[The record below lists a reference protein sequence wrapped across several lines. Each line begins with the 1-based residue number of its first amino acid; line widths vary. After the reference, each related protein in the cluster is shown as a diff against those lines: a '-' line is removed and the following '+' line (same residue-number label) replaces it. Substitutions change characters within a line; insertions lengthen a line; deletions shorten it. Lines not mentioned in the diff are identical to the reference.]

1 MEHFQTISPEQAY
14 QHWQDKSAI
23 MVDIR
28 DPQSFRGGHASG
40 AFHLTNDTLNE
51 FMLQTHFE
59 QPVMVMC
66 YHGHSSQSAA
76 QYLLNMGFEAVYSI
90 NGGFEAW
97 QRDYPQAVDSLL
109 HNPA

>member
-28 DPQSFRGGHASG
+28 DPQSFRAGHACN

-51 FMLQTHFE
+51 FMLQANFE

-66 YHGHSSQSAA
+66 YHGHSSQNAA
-76 QYLLNMGFEAVYSI
+76 QYLLNIGFEAVYSI

-97 QRDYPQAVDSLL
+97 RRDYPHAVDSLP
-109 HNPA
+109 NPA